1 MWIILDARN
10 LGNLYICCHCFNIF
24 PVYRVFILVHR
35 GDVYK
40 QGIIWMQFDFLTW
53 YSVYMDTDIYSE
65 ITFLLFFFNHR
76 NFYLSI

>member
-1 MWIILDARN
+1 MHEILETSIFAATVS
-10 LGNLYICCHCFNIF
+10 IFF

-53 YSVYMDTDIYSE
+53 YSVYMDTHIYSK